1 MSEKIF
7 SKPVR
12 VNDFIANTVNLS
24 NENMGIYWRLLC
36 YSWESKAMLCNNEED
51 IYEITKAYNEEVRE
65 KVDKI
70 ISKYFIPYEKFKLF
84 INEVL
89 ENLAK
94 YKFSENHCMY
104 IKKHYLN
111 VDSNCYFQKA
121 QWLEWV
127 RVNGNFISQS
137 NAGKIGG
144 QSKANQNSNESEA
157 LIPILKPILT
167 PILKLKSNNYINK
180 KIKYSVSFE
189 KFWGKGVDDIK
200 NRSTKSDTFK
210 QWSKLSEEDK
220 KDLREKWDH
229 YKDSKGDYYKA
240 CERFLAKRIF
250 EEISLGEKVVEFDPL
265 QRIKGYVAFVK
276 RKQHI
281 PSISKDMVDTMLKE
295 GWISQE
301 EYDNW

>member
-1 MSEKIF
+1 
-7 SKPVR
+7 
-12 VNDFIANTVNLS
+12 
-24 NENMGIYWRLLC
+24 
-36 YSWESKAMLCNNEED
+36 
-51 IYEITKAYNEEVRE
+51 
-65 KVDKI
+65 
-70 ISKYFIPYEKFKLF
+70 
-84 INEVL
+84 
-89 ENLAK
+89 
-94 YKFSENHCMY
+94 
-104 IKKHYLN
+104 

-144 QSKANQNSNESEA
+144 QSKANQNSNETEA
-157 LIPILKPILT
+157 LILT
-167 PILKLKSNNYINK
+167 TYTNTNTNKNINK

-189 KFWGKGVDDIK
+189 KFWGKGVDNIK

-220 KDLREKWDH
+220 KDLREKWDF

-250 EEISLGEKVVEFDPL
+250 EEISLGGKVVEFDPL
-265 QRIKGYVAFVK
+265 KRIKGYVPFVK

-281 PSISKDMVDTMLKE
+281 PTISSDMVDTMLKE